1 MECVFEMDVSGKVE
15 DVVETLLQVSQ
26 CLTQAFIHWV
36 ENSKQLRAKMWV
48 F

>member
-1 MECVFEMDVSGKVE
+1 MEYVFELDVSGKVE

-26 CLTQAFIHWV
+26 CLA
-36 ENSKQLRAKMWV
+36 RANTGQRIQNKLQQKLL